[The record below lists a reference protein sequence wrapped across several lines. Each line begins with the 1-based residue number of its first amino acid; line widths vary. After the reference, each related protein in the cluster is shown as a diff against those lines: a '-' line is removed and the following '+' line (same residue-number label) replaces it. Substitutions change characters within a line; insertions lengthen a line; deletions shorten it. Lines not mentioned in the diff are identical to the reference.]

1 MKRNFFRIS
10 ALITLSVLLIVL
22 AGTLAAWLY
31 IRSFTPDYSSD
42 IQSKSVKS
50 DVTVHFDTYGVPHIE
65 AQTLADA
72 QFALG
77 YVHAS
82 ERMFQMELLR
92 RLAQGRMAEMA
103 GDNLVKTD
111 IFFRTLGLHKIA
123 EKSALRFDSLKH
135 SMPDMAEQTMAYLNG
150 INSWLKQNPHTL
162 ESRLTGITIDPFTVY
177 DTYCITALMSFGF
190 AEAYRIDPVVE
201 QIAQQ
206 VPAELLAE
214 LDSSIEQSNSTNV
227 AFNGLTLSQSV
238 NEILNSLPVSPWIG
252 SNSWVVSGKHT
263 ASGKPL
269 FCNDTHM
276 GYQLP
281 GVWYE
286 AHIKTPDFEHYGN
299 YLAGFPFPLV
309 GHSPYAATG
318 LTMFENDDTDFY
330 FEKIN
335 ANQYLFKNE
344 WLPLQNRT
352 ETIKIKDK
360 PDSLIQVNETH
371 HGPLLNTVFDTY
383 TTNKPFSVWC
393 SFLKFPSKALE
404 TTYLLRNSKTIDDAQ
419 KAASMLEAPGLN
431 ITFATATGDIA
442 WWAAAKLF
450 EKPAK
455 KSGKRFLNGFSG
467 NDEMLPALPFS
478 SNPQSVNPKSGF
490 IISANQKAE
499 TLEGQTVPG
508 YYVPMYRANRIEKQ
522 LKTRNDWTVEAMKDL
537 LADDKGEEY
546 AVMVKKWCSYL
557 TPTSDAS
564 AESINTMLNWDGN
577 HNLNSHEPVLF
588 YRWYYELAKQTMVD
602 ELGDTLFHQFMNT
615 HWMKVQLPHLLL
627 NEQNSWWDNVNT
639 PQKETCKQI
648 IQSAFERAISHI
660 KKQSNNQPENLK
672 WGDVH
677 QLHLKHPFGTSF
689 PLNSIFN
696 LTPQPVSGGNEVINN
711 MGFAMDSSGIYTVTF
726 GPAMRR
732 IIDFA
737 HPDSSWSVLP
747 AGQSGIALSKH
758 YADQLDLFVN
768 AKFRNQFMGKYV
780 GLNST
785 TTIKFKS
792 IR

>member
-1 MKRNFFRIS
+1 MNRKFFRFS
-10 ALITLSVLLIVL
+10 AIVTLTVFLIAL
-22 AGTLAAWLY
+22 ACTLAAWFY
-31 IRSFTPDYSSD
+31 IRSFSPDYSSE
-42 IQSKSVKS
+42 IQSDTINN
-50 DVTVHFDTYGVPHIE
+50 DVIVHFDAYGVPHIE
-65 AQTLADA
+65 AQTLVDA

-77 YVHAS
+77 YIHAS

-103 GDNLVKTD
+103 GDDLIKTD
-111 IFFRTLGLHKIA
+111 IFFRTLGLNKIA
-123 EKSALRFDSLKH
+123 EKSALRFDSLQK
-135 SMPDMAEQTMAYLNG
+135 SMPELAQQTKAYLNG
-150 INSWLKQNPHTL
+150 INTWLKKNPHTL
-162 ESRLTGITIDPFTVY
+162 ESRLTSITIDPFTVY

-201 QIAQQ
+201 QIAQRVSAQ
-206 VPAELLAE
+206 LLTE
-214 LDSSIEQSNSTNV
+214 LDSSIEHNNYTNL
-227 AFNGLTLSQSV
+227 AFNGVELSKSV
-238 NEILNSLPVSPWIG
+238 NDILNNLPVSPWIG
-252 SNSWVVSGKHT
+252 SNSWVISGKHT

-309 GHSPYAATG
+309 GHSPFAASG

-330 FEKIN
+330 FEQVE
-335 ANQYLFKNE
+335 ANQYRFGNE
-344 WLPLQNRT
+344 WLPLRSRT
-352 ETIKIKDK
+352 ETIKIKNK
-360 PDSLIQVNETH
+360 PDSLILVNETH
-371 HGPLLNTVFDTY
+371 HGPLLNTVFDAY
-383 TTNKPFSVWC
+383 PTNKPFSVWC

-404 TTYLLRNSKTIDDAQ
+404 TTYLLRNSKTIEDAR
-419 KAASMLEAPGLN
+419 KAASLLDAPGLN

-467 NDEMLPALPFS
+467 NDELLPAIPFEK
-478 SNPQSVNPKSGF
+478 NPQCVNPQNGL

-499 TLEGQTVPG
+499 TLDGQTVPG

-522 LKTRNDWTVEAMKDL
+522 LKTRSDWTVEAMKNL
-537 LADDKGEEY
+537 LSDDKGEEY
-546 AVMVKKWCSYL
+546 AMMVKKWCSYL
-557 TPTSDAS
+557 TPTSEAS
-564 AESINTMLNWDGN
+564 AKSINMIKHWDGN
-577 HNLNSHEPVLF
+577 HNLNSYEPVLF
-588 YRWYYELAKQTMVD
+588 YRWYYELAKETMAD
-602 ELGDTLFHQFMNT
+602 ELGDSLFFQFMNT
-615 HWMKVQLPHLLL
+615 HWMKVQLPVLLN

-648 IQSAFERAISHI
+648 IQSAFESAISHI
-660 KKQSNNQPENLK
+660 KKQSDNQPENLK

-677 QLHLKHPFGTSF
+677 QLHLKHPFGNNLA
-689 PLNSIFN
+689 LNFVFN
-696 LTPQPVSGGNEVINN
+696 LKPQPVSGGNEVINN
-711 MGFAMDSSGIYTVTF
+711 MGFAIDSTGKYNVTF

-737 HPDSSWSVLP
+737 YPDSSWSVLP
-747 AGQSGIALSKH
+747 AGQSGIAQSKH
-758 YADQLDLFVN
+758 YADQHDLFVKN
-768 AKFRNQFMGKYV
+768 KFRNQWMGKNV
-780 GLNST
+780 ERNSST
-785 TTIKFKS
+785 TLKFKS
-792 IR
+792 LK